1 MCGSSKESR
10 TKEGLMLERVKQQ
23 THTQKDRQ
31 REREAN
37 RGRERLMH
45 CHVLSD
51 HPLVYTLLNS
61 NRG

>member
-1 MCGSSKESR
+1 MMCGSGQESR
-10 TKEGLMLERVKQQ
+10 TKEDLMSESN
-23 THTQKDRQ
+23 TETD
-31 REREAN
+31 RERHTETD

-45 CHVLSD
+45 CHVPSD